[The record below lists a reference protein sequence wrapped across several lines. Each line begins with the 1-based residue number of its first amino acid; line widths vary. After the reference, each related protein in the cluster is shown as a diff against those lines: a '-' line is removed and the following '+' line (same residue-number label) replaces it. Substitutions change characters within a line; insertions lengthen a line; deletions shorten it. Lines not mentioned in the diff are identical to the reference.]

1 MSHRQVRYN
10 PFCLQ
15 KGLFFYMNA
24 GLFVEFHLH
33 CVEKNTQATT
43 TSLHF
48 KVVSRW
54 PVSCTSLLKMK
65 TIGIVLI
72 VLGLGMLIFRGFSV
86 QTEKKVVDLGPL
98 EVNKKEN
105 KWIGWP
111 VYAGGIAIIAGI
123 ILVATDRKK

>member
-1 MSHRQVRYN
+1 
-10 PFCLQ
+10 
-15 KGLFFYMNA
+15 
-24 GLFVEFHLH
+24 
-33 CVEKNTQATT
+33 
-43 TSLHF
+43 
-48 KVVSRW
+48 
-54 PVSCTSLLKMK
+54 MK
-65 TIGIVLI
+65 TVGIVLI